1 MIKLSLQKL
10 LGTLLIGLCTLALSG
25 PAHADPP
32 SRVARLAHITGA
44 VSFSP
49 GGEVDWVRAS
59 VNRPLITGDRLWTE
73 SGARSELQLGTA
85 AIRLGSRTSLAL
97 LNVDDRVAQVQ
108 LTQGTLN
115 IRIWRFDRNQVFEV
129 NTPNLAYS
137 IRSPGSYRIEVDAN
151 GESTVV
157 MVRSGQA
164 EVFGEGRAFVIS
176 AGQGFEFFDTGLR
189 DYDGFALG
197 SGDEFDR
204 WSSARDQR
212 WENSVSA
219 RYVSRDLIGYEDL
232 DEYGTW
238 REATGYGPVWTP
250 TRVAAD
256 WAPYRDGHWAWVEP
270 WGWTWVDD
278 APWGFAPS
286 HYGRWASIGGTWAWV
301 PGPRDVRPVY
311 APALVAFV
319 GGSNFSLSLNQ
330 GGAGAV
336 AWFPL
341 GPREVYRPAYSVS
354 RDYFTNVNISN
365 TFISTVNITNFYNNA
380 NVTNISYV
388 NQQVP
393 GALVAVPTSAFVQ
406 SRSVSREIMRVA
418 RDAAVTST
426 VIGAAPYAP
435 MRSSV
440 LGLSAPGVRPPEV
453 AITRSVV
460 ARTAPPPAMVPF
472 AARLGALTANP
483 GRPLDA
489 AAAAAIRSAAPAPA
503 AAVIIAAPPQVA
515 PVPPPAQAP
524 SNMRTERRQAQEER
538 RSRQPEPFQRSE
550 MPRSGS
556 PAGATLI
563 APAPDVPR
571 PMDAG
576 RPSRP
581 AAIAPAPAPAPA
593 PALPTAPPVSRALPP
608 AVAPVPALA
617 PGLQEERPRR
627 GTGQV
632 RALPPPERAPVETT
646 TPAPRSAP
654 QVAPA
659 PAPQASQV
667 VPNVETPGGRQRPE
681 TGRAAAR
688 REAASDARLLDELR
702 RRVDEN
708 QGRRP

>member
-1 MIKLSLQKL
+1 MNKLSLRKL
-10 LGTLLIGLCTLALSG
+10 LGPVLIGLCSLALSG
-25 PAHADPP
+25 WAYADPP
-32 SRVARLAHITGA
+32 SRVARLSHTTGT

-49 GGEVDWVRAS
+49 AGESDWVRAS

-73 SGARSELQLGTA
+73 PGARSELQLGAA

-115 IRIWRFDRNQVFEV
+115 VRVWRFDRNQVLEV
-129 NTPNLAYS
+129 NTPHLAYS
-137 IRSPGSYRIEVDAN
+137 IRSPGTYRIEVDAN

-164 EVFGEGRAFVIS
+164 EVFGEGQAFVIS
-176 AGQGFEFFDTGLR
+176 AGQGYEFFDTGLR

-250 TRVAAD
+250 TRVAAG

-286 HYGRWASIGGTWAWV
+286 HYGRWANIGGAWAWV
-301 PGPRDVRPVY
+301 PGPRDLRPVY

-319 GGSNFSLSLNQ
+319 GGNNFSLSLSA

-336 AWFPL
+336 GWFPL
-341 GPREVYRPAYSVS
+341 GPREVYRPAYMVS
-354 RDYFTNVNISN
+354 RDYFINVNSSN
-365 TFISTVNITNFYNNA
+365 TFINAVNITNFYNNS
-380 NVTNISYV
+380 NFTNITYV

-393 GALVAVPTSAFVQ
+393 GALVAVPASAFVQ
-406 SRSVSREIMRVA
+406 SRSVAREIMQLT
-418 RDAAVTST
+418 RDAAATST
-426 VIGAAPYAP
+426 VIGVAPHAP
-435 MRSSV
+435 VRSSL
-440 LGLSAPGVRPPEV
+440 LGLSAPGIRPPDV
-453 AITRSVV
+453 AITRTVV
-460 ARTAPPPAMVPF
+460 ARTAPPPAM
-472 AARLGALTANP
+472 ASLEARLSALAP
-483 GRPLDA
+483 HRGRPLDA
-489 AAAAAIRSAAPAPA
+489 AATAAIRPAGPTPA
-503 AAVIIAAPPQVA
+503 AAVILAAPPQAAVL
-515 PVPPPAQAP
+515 PPPSQTPNA
-524 SNMRTERRQAQEER
+524 SRVERRQAQEER
-538 RSRQPEPFQRSE
+538 RSRQPEFLQRSE

-556 PAGATLI
+556 PEAAAQI
-563 APAPDVPR
+563 APALEVAR
-571 PMDAG
+571 PIDAG

-581 AAIAPAPAPAPA
+581 AAVLPPSAVPVA
-593 PALPTAPPVSRALPP
+593 PALSPALPP
-608 AVAPVPALA
+608 AVTPVPALA
-617 PGLQEERPRR
+617 PYPQEERPRR
-627 GTGQV
+627 APAQG
-632 RALPPPERAPVETT
+632 RALPPLDRAPAEAV
-646 TPAPRSAP
+646 TPAPRSLPPAVSQQAP
-654 QVAPA
+654 RPPQSAPVAG
-659 PAPQASQV
+659 
-667 VPNVETPGGRQRPE
+667 TPGGRQPPE
-681 TGRAAAR
+681 AGRAPSR
-688 REAASDARLLDELR
+688 REAASDAKMLDELR
-702 RRVDEN
+702 RRLDAD